1 MAMVVGPEW
10 LHWGL
15 RTHIFLVAKV
25 SMTGMTSFQ
34 AAILEKSK
42 HPLIVAEVEFDGP
55 LLPGQVLVRMYY
67 SGICGAQINEIDA
80 VKGPDQFLPHLL
92 GHEGYGEIIAIG
104 PAVSTVNPGQKVV
117 LHWMQGT
124 GIQSESPTYR
134 SGAKKINAGWVT
146 TLGQMAV
153 VSENRCTPVDSRL
166 DPTVL
171 PIFGCAATTA
181 AGVVGKDA
189 GVRLG
194 ESVVVFG
201 AGGVGLLSIM
211 AARASGAAEIIA
223 VDLVDSRLEAAI
235 ENGATTALQ
244 ASDHQNVKSQI
255 LSGLSGPPDVII
267 ETTGAKVMIELA
279 YELAQ
284 PRGRSILVGV
294 PRVDEPALIETL
306 ALHFGMVFTGS
317 KGGST
322 EPAHDIPMLVRS
334 AEKGIFPVDRI
345 PITVFALSEVNM
357 ALEALR
363 AGTPGRMVIACQE

>member
-1 MAMVVGPEW
+1 
-10 LHWGL
+10 
-15 RTHIFLVAKV
+15 
-25 SMTGMTSFQ
+25 MTATTSFQ

-42 HPLIVAEVEFDGP
+42 QPLIVAPIEFDGP
-55 LLPGQVLVRMYY
+55 LLPGQVLVRIDY

-80 VKGPDQFLPHLL
+80 VKGPDRFLPHLL
-92 GHEGYGEIIAIG
+92 GHEGYGEVIAIG
-104 PAVSTVNPGQKVV
+104 PAVSTVNTGQKVV

-124 GIQSESPTYR
+124 GIQSDPPTYR
-134 SGAKKINAGWVT
+134 SGTSKVNAGWVT
-146 TLGQMAV
+146 TLSQMAV

-181 AGVVGKDA
+181 AGVVGKEA
-189 GVRLG
+189 QVRLG
-194 ESVVVFG
+194 ESVVVLG

-211 AARASGAAEIIA
+211 AARASGATDIIA
-223 VDLVDSRLEAAI
+223 VDIVDGRLAAAL

-244 ASDHQNVKSQI
+244 ASDNRNVKSGI
-255 LSGLSGPPDVII
+255 LSELGGPPDVII

-284 PRGRSILVGV
+284 PRGRAILVGV

-322 EPAHDIPMLVRS
+322 EPAHDIPMLIRS
-334 AEKGIFPVDRI
+334 AEKGIFPVNKI
-345 PITVFALSEVNM
+345 PITVFALSQVNE
-357 ALEALR
+357 AFDALR
-363 AGTPGRMVIACQE
+363 AGMPGRMVIACQE